1 MGKESFI
8 LYQKHSEIV
17 SVLTDEQAGQLLR
30 AIFTYTGSGETI
42 EMDAAVRVAF
52 IAIRQDLD
60 ANAAKYSARCEG
72 NKGGAPKGNQN
83 ASKNSQLDD
92 GCAEE
97 KQAKTTQN
105 NLNNEKQPKTT
116 QNNIKQP
123 KTTKNNQTA
132 KKRCDNDTDNDT
144 DNDLITA
151 PVVAVIKEQ
160 AAAAGAEDIFSAWE
174 EASGK
179 PCSPAEKRLLKNL
192 YAQEGPERTL
202 YGISEAVRNG
212 VLKLSYVQ
220 AAARGQPN
228 QQCKKRGRGIAA
240 EEADEEFRAALRAIE
255 ERALMSEGG

>member
-30 AIFTYTGSGETI
+30 AIFTYAGSGETI

-83 ASKNSQLDD
+83 ASKNSQLES
-92 GCAEE
+92 GAAV
-97 KQAKTTQN
+97 K
-105 NLNNEKQPKTT
+105 KQPKTT
-116 QNNIKQP
+116 QTTKNNLKQP
-123 KTTKNNQTA
+123 KTTKNNETA
-132 KKRCDNDTDNDT
+132 KKQCDNDNDNDN